1 MFVQHSFQ
9 TDINSKY
16 ISFQDT
22 QINDFWTDIFSYF
35 KCKQMYRYIQRVK
48 YFLSPTKYQIGSEYS
63 EIEKYGFVERSHYV
77 Q

>member
-1 MFVQHSFQ
+1 MIFGPDV
-9 TDINSKY
+9 
-16 ISFQDT
+16 
-22 QINDFWTDIFSYF
+22 FSYF
-35 KCKQMYRYIQRVK
+35 KCKQIYRYIQRVK

>member
-1 MFVQHSFQ
+1 MIFEQ
-9 TDINSKY
+9 TFFLISNVNKY
-16 ISFQDT
+16 ID
-22 QINDFWTDIFSYF
+22 
-35 KCKQMYRYIQRVK
+35 IQRVK